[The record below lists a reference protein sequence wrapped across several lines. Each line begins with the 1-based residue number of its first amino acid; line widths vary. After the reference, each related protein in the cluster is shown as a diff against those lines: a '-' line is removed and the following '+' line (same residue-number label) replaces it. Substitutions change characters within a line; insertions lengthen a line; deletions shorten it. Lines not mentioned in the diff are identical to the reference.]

1 MSDDESSDSGSEAP
15 KGGDIDSTGLVATRT
30 KRSTAGNRY
39 ASLLANLDD
48 EEVQKQLLVEDE
60 DDVGEY
66 EGSDR
71 DDEDEALESSS
82 EEDDAGPP
90 KEGDEDFEGE
100 KALKKEERAE
110 LRKKRKAQDAKLKL
124 PAWQKKSKKVKL
136 ADDVKAED
144 GTTSKPKKKS
154 ERANWLPTDA
164 DAPKRQSGRA
174 LAVANRESTHANL
187 KQSYERSEKQRKV
200 MKYAAERVQLKKRR
214 ELSQEQRMEMC
225 NKIAKQTDKEF
236 GRWEREEEERQ
247 KARDEQLAAK
257 RKRGVEGPFVRH
269 WTGSVMWE
277 GDKIKIKRMSH
288 GSRKEEDK
296 KEKNE
301 APADVDNMPGTET
314 QATEVSNNV
323 GGQHVQQLHTPTPL
337 AQAHDP
343 ASLATGQ
350 AVPPAD
356 NPEPADNPDSAGNP
370 NSATSVAPAPPPP
383 PPSDSTA
390 PSQAPSSWLQ
400 GIHDYAAQQPAQQQP
415 HLTPYSV
422 PTASAAAAPTPPSAY
437 PPPTAGPS
445 QHPPTPMHQS
455 WPPGSQKFSVGL
467 PSAPPPAPPVQEQAQ
482 RSLIMLE
489 EFEELE
495 NAVKRNK
502 TASVLEPTAPA
513 SIMLPDSYPSLTP
526 EETRYLVTKHSRK
539 AGGALPPGPSKPRCA
554 ILAHKEARF
563 RDPRTGLPYFD
574 MHMYKIIQRVLAG
587 GCQWSSLLGAW
598 VGPRCDGVMGR
609 PARGVPEGFA
619 GPSKA
624 VRKESKPVKA
634 EQGAA

>member
-1 MSDDESSDSGSEAP
+1 MSDDESSDSGSDAP
-15 KGGDIDSTGLVATRT
+15 QGEDLDSTGLVATRS
-30 KRSTAGNRY
+30 KRSTAGNFY

-48 EEVQKQLLVEDE
+48 EEVQKQLMVEDE
-60 DDVGEY
+60 DDFGEY

-110 LRKKRKAQDAKLKL
+110 LKKKRKAQDPKLKL

-200 MKYAAERVQLKKRR
+200 MKDAAERVQLKKRR

-257 RKRGVEGPFVRH
+257 RKRGVEGPFVRQ

-288 GSRKEEDK
+288 GSRKEEV
-296 KEKNE
+296 ESEQNE
-301 APADVDNMPGTET
+301 APPDVNSGTGTET
-314 QATEVSNNV
+314 QATELSNNV
-323 GGQHVQQLHTPTPL
+323 GGQQAQQLQTPTPL
-337 AQAHDP
+337 AQAPSP

-350 AVPPAD
+350 AVPPTN
-356 NPEPADNPDSAGNP
+356 NPSPAA
-370 NSATSVAPAPPPP
+370 SVAPPPP
-383 PPSDSTA
+383 PPPPAPTA
-390 PSQAPSSWLQ
+390 PSQEPPSWLQ

-415 HLTPYSV
+415 QITPYSV
-422 PTASAAAAPTPPSAY
+422 PTTSAAAAPTPSSTY
-437 PPPTAGPS
+437 PPPPAGAS
-445 QHPPTPMHQS
+445 QHPPTPMHQP

-467 PSAPPPAPPVQEQAQ
+467 PSATPPAPPAPPVQEQAQ

-609 PARGVPEGFA
+609 PARGVPDGFA

>member
-1 MSDDESSDSGSEAP
+1 MSDDESSDSGSDAP
-15 KGGDIDSTGLVATRT
+15 KGEDLDSTGLVATRS

-110 LRKKRKAQDAKLKL
+110 IRKKRKAQDAKLKL

-144 GTTSKPKKKS
+144 GATSKPKKKS

-200 MKYAAERVQLKKRR
+200 MKDAAERVQLKKRR

-225 NKIAKQTDKEF
+225 SKIAKQTDKEF

-277 GDKIKIKRMSH
+277 GDKIKIKRMNH

-296 KEKNE
+296 SGQNE
-301 APADVDNMPGTET
+301 APLNADKGQANETE
-314 QATEVSNNV
+314 ANEASNNV
-323 GGQHVQQLHTPTPL
+323 DARHFKESHTPMPL
-337 AQAHDP
+337 AQAHSP

-350 AVPPAD
+350 TVPPTD
-356 NPEPADNPDSAGNP
+356 NP
-370 NSATSVAPAPPPP
+370 NSATSVTSVPPPP
-383 PPSDSTA
+383 PPPEPTA

-415 HLTPYSV
+415 QLTPYSV
-422 PTASAAAAPTPPSAY
+422 PTASAAAAPTLPSVY
-437 PPPTAGPS
+437 PPPPAAPS
-445 QHPPTPMHQS
+445 QHPSTPMHQS
-455 WPPGSQKFSVGL
+455 WPPGSQKFSVDL
-467 PSAPPPAPPVQEQAQ
+467 PSAPPVQEQAQ

-502 TASVLEPTAPA
+502 AASVLEPTAPA

-634 EQGAA
+634 EQDAA

>member
-269 WTGSVMWE
+269 WTGSVM
-277 GDKIKIKRMSH
+277 
-288 GSRKEEDK
+288 
-296 KEKNE
+296 
-301 APADVDNMPGTET
+301 
-314 QATEVSNNV
+314 
-323 GGQHVQQLHTPTPL
+323 
-337 AQAHDP
+337 
-343 ASLATGQ
+343 
-350 AVPPAD
+350 
-356 NPEPADNPDSAGNP
+356 
-370 NSATSVAPAPPPP
+370 
-383 PPSDSTA
+383 
-390 PSQAPSSWLQ
+390 
-400 GIHDYAAQQPAQQQP
+400 
-415 HLTPYSV
+415 
-422 PTASAAAAPTPPSAY
+422 
-437 PPPTAGPS
+437 
-445 QHPPTPMHQS
+445 
-455 WPPGSQKFSVGL
+455 
-467 PSAPPPAPPVQEQAQ
+467 
-482 RSLIMLE
+482 
-489 EFEELE
+489 
-495 NAVKRNK
+495 
-502 TASVLEPTAPA
+502 
-513 SIMLPDSYPSLTP
+513 
-526 EETRYLVTKHSRK
+526 
-539 AGGALPPGPSKPRCA
+539 
-554 ILAHKEARF
+554 
-563 RDPRTGLPYFD
+563 
-574 MHMYKIIQRVLAG
+574 
-587 GCQWSSLLGAW
+587 
-598 VGPRCDGVMGR
+598 
-609 PARGVPEGFA
+609 
-619 GPSKA
+619 
-624 VRKESKPVKA
+624 
-634 EQGAA
+634 